1 LKVLSLLES
10 VPKNLDYERMSE
22 IKIANL
28 CPLYQNLYDR
38 TNISDPPQMNWA
50 VVSSKLGSLNEKEME
65 LMYVLILSYYYQENK
80 TFLDKKK
87 MTPYKGKLMD
97 ANKGVL
103 YTITEFPIR
112 LQQIIYEYIETIRS

>member
-1 LKVLSLLES
+1 
-10 VPKNLDYERMSE
+10 MSE
-22 IKIANL
+22 LKISNL
-28 CPLYQNLYDR
+28 CPLYQNLYDQ
-38 TNISDPPQMNWA
+38 TKSSEGQQMNWA

-65 LMYVLILSYYYQENK
+65 LMYVLILSHYYQENK

-103 YTITEFPIR
+103 YTITELPIR
-112 LQQIIYEYIETIRS
+112 LQQIIYQYIETIRS